1 MTKLNL
7 NLIPDMLQKK
17 EVTRKEALNL
27 LCEFILSDSP
37 VFGLIKFDEDFIS
50 ELILRILERGTVIFD
65 SFNPNSGS
73 FFTYFFK
80 YVQSV
85 KFHLL
90 KELSIKELKYKHVVE
105 LSKEDLYI
113 SDSNS
118 TYYPSK
124 YLIKNEEKNIDEILK
139 NNAIYPKD
147 FLKLIKKH
155 PRGYEKLLLVLAL
168 KSSYNITETN
178 LNMIASCCNIN
189 REKLQEIVDY
199 LNDKLE
205 YKLKRKRELEEK
217 RNSVY
222 FYKKKY
228 EHQIKKLNEEVK
240 EDNKYVSESL
250 TEKYNRKYEKWGTL
264 NKKLNNS
271 SHFIKPTNKEIA
283 NVLGLCERQVN
294 YYIKALKNINDKENE
309 TS

>member
-1 MTKLNL
+1 MRKLNL
-7 NLIPDMLQKK
+7 NLIPDMLQKN

-27 LCEFILSDSP
+27 LCEFILSDKP
-37 VFGLIKFDEDFIS
+37 VFGLIKFDEDFVS

-65 SFNPNSGS
+65 SFNPESGS
-73 FFTYFFK
+73 FYTYFFK

-90 KELSIKELKYKHVVE
+90 KELSINELKYKHVVE

-113 SDSNS
+113 SDTNC
-118 TYYPSK
+118 TYYASK
-124 YLIKNEEKNIDEILK
+124 SMIKNEEKNIDEILNK
-139 NNAIYPKD
+139 SDIYPKD

-178 LNMIASCCNIN
+178 INMIASCCNIDK
-189 REKLQEIVDY
+189 EKLQEIVDY

-205 YKLKRKRELEEK
+205 CKLTRKRKLEEK

-228 EHQIKKLNEEVK
+228 EHQIKKLSEEVK

-250 TEKYNRKYEKWGTL
+250 TEKYNRKYEKWGNL

-271 SHFIKPTNKEIA
+271 SHFLKPTNKEIA

>member
-1 MTKLNL
+1 MRKLNL
-7 NLIPDMLQKK
+7 NLIPDMLQKN

-27 LCEFILSDSP
+27 LCEFILSDKP
-37 VFGLIKFDEDFIS
+37 VFGLIKFDEDFVS

-65 SFNPNSGS
+65 SFNPESGS
-73 FFTYFFK
+73 FYTYFFK

-90 KELSIKELKYKHVVE
+90 KELSINELKYKHVVE

-113 SDSNS
+113 SDTNC

-124 YLIKNEEKNIDEILK
+124 SMIKNEEKNIDEILNK
-139 NNAIYPKD
+139 SDIYPKD

-178 LNMIASCCNIN
+178 INMIASCCNIDK
-189 REKLQEIVDY
+189 EKLQEIVDY

-205 YKLKRKRELEEK
+205 CKLTRKRKLEEK

-228 EHQIKKLNEEVK
+228 EHQIKKLSEEVK

-250 TEKYNRKYEKWGTL
+250 TEKYNRKYEKWGNL

-271 SHFIKPTNKEIA
+271 SHFLKPTNKEIA

>member
-17 EVTRKEALNL
+17 EVTKKEALNL

-139 NNAIYPKD
+139 NSAIYPKD

-189 REKLQEIVDY
+189 KEKLQEIVDY

-271 SHFIKPTNKEIA
+271 SHFFKPTNKEIA

>member
-113 SDSNS
+113 SDSNN

-139 NNAIYPKD
+139 NSAIYPKD

-189 REKLQEIVDY
+189 KEKLQEIVDY

-271 SHFIKPTNKEIA
+271 SHFFKPTNKEIA

>member
-139 NNAIYPKD
+139 NSAIYPKD

-271 SHFIKPTNKEIA
+271 THFFKPTNKEIA

>member
-1 MTKLNL
+1 MRKFNL
-7 NLIPDMLQKK
+7 NLIPDMLQKN

-27 LCEFILSDSP
+27 LCEFILSDKP
-37 VFGLIKFDEDFIS
+37 VFGLIKFDEDFVS

-65 SFNPNSGS
+65 SFNPESGS
-73 FFTYFFK
+73 FYTYFFK

-90 KELSIKELKYKHVVE
+90 KELSINELKYKHVVE

-124 YLIKNEEKNIDEILK
+124 SLIKNEEKNIDEILNK
-139 NNAIYPKD
+139 SDIYPKD

-178 LNMIASCCNIN
+178 INMIASCCNIDK
-189 REKLQEIVDY
+189 EKLQEIVDY

-205 YKLKRKRELEEK
+205 CKLTRKRKLEEK

-228 EHQIKKLNEEVK
+228 EHQIKKLSEEVK

-250 TEKYNRKYEKWGTL
+250 TEKYNRKYEKWGNL

-271 SHFIKPTNKEIA
+271 SHFLKPTNKEIA

>member
-139 NNAIYPKD
+139 NSAIYPKD

-189 REKLQEIVDY
+189 KEKLQEIVDY
-199 LNDKLE
+199 LNDKIE

-271 SHFIKPTNKEIA
+271 SHFFKPTNKEIA

>member
-105 LSKEDLYI
+105 LSKEELYI

-189 REKLQEIVDY
+189 KEKLQEIVDY

-271 SHFIKPTNKEIA
+271 THFFKPTNKEIA

>member
-1 MTKLNL
+1 MRKLNL
-7 NLIPDMLQKK
+7 NLIPDMLQKN

-27 LCEFILSDSP
+27 LCEFILSDKP
-37 VFGLIKFDEDFIS
+37 VFGLIKFDEDFVS

-65 SFNPNSGS
+65 SFNPESGS
-73 FFTYFFK
+73 FYTYFFK

-90 KELSIKELKYKHVVE
+90 KELSINELKYKHVVE

-113 SDSNS
+113 SDTNC

-124 YLIKNEEKNIDEILK
+124 SMIKNEEKNIDEILNK
-139 NNAIYPKD
+139 SDIYPKD

-178 LNMIASCCNIN
+178 INMIASCCNIDK
-189 REKLQEIVDY
+189 EKLQEIVDY

-205 YKLKRKRELEEK
+205 CKLTRKRKLEEK

-250 TEKYNRKYEKWGTL
+250 TEKYNRKYVKWGNL

-271 SHFIKPTNKEIA
+271 SHFLKPTNKEIA

>member
-1 MTKLNL
+1 MRKFNL
-7 NLIPDMLQKK
+7 NLIPDMLQKN

-27 LCEFILSDSP
+27 LCEFILSDKP
-37 VFGLIKFDEDFIS
+37 VFGLIKFDEDFVS

-65 SFNPNSGS
+65 SFNPESGS
-73 FFTYFFK
+73 FYTYFFK

-90 KELSIKELKYKHVVE
+90 KELSINELKYKHVVE

-113 SDSNS
+113 SDTNC

-124 YLIKNEEKNIDEILK
+124 SMIKNEEKNIDEILNK
-139 NNAIYPKD
+139 SDIYPKD

-178 LNMIASCCNIN
+178 INMIASCCNIDK
-189 REKLQEIVDY
+189 EKLQEIVDY

-205 YKLKRKRELEEK
+205 CKLTRKRKLEEK

-240 EDNKYVSESL
+240 DDNKYVSESL
-250 TEKYNRKYEKWGTL
+250 TEKYNRKYEKWGNL

-271 SHFIKPTNKEIA
+271 SHFLKPTNKEIA

>member
-124 YLIKNEEKNIDEILK
+124 YLIKNEEKNIDELLK
-139 NNAIYPKD
+139 NSAIYPKD

-189 REKLQEIVDY
+189 KEKLQEIVDY

-271 SHFIKPTNKEIA
+271 SHFFKPTNKEIA

>member
-27 LCEFILSDSP
+27 LCEFILSDAP

-139 NNAIYPKD
+139 NSAIYPKD

-189 REKLQEIVDY
+189 KEKLQEIVDY

-271 SHFIKPTNKEIA
+271 SHFFKPTNKEIA

>member
-105 LSKEDLYI
+105 LSKEELYI

-139 NNAIYPKD
+139 NSAIYPKD

-189 REKLQEIVDY
+189 KEKLQEIVDY

-271 SHFIKPTNKEIA
+271 SHFFKPTNKEIA

-294 YYIKALKNINDKENE
+294 YYIKALKNINNKENE

>member
-1 MTKLNL
+1 MRKFNL
-7 NLIPDMLQKK
+7 NLIPDMLQKN

-27 LCEFILSDSP
+27 LCEFILSDKP
-37 VFGLIKFDEDFIS
+37 VFGLIKFDEDFVS

-65 SFNPNSGS
+65 SFNPESGS
-73 FFTYFFK
+73 FYTYFFK

-90 KELSIKELKYKHVVE
+90 KELSINELKYKHVVE

-113 SDSNS
+113 SDTNC

-124 YLIKNEEKNIDEILK
+124 SMIKNEEKNIDEILNK
-139 NNAIYPKD
+139 SDIYPKD

-178 LNMIASCCNIN
+178 INMIASCCNIDK
-189 REKLQEIVDY
+189 EKLQEIVDY

-205 YKLKRKRELEEK
+205 CKLTRKRKLEEK

-240 EDNKYVSESL
+240 EENKYVSESL
-250 TEKYNRKYEKWGTL
+250 TEKYNRKYEKWGNL
-264 NKKLNNS
+264 NKKLNNA
-271 SHFIKPTNKEIA
+271 SHFLKPTNKEIA

>member
-1 MTKLNL
+1 MRKLNL
-7 NLIPDMLQKK
+7 NLIPDMLQKN

-27 LCEFILSDSP
+27 LCEFILSDKP
-37 VFGLIKFDEDFIS
+37 VFGLIKFDEDFVS

-65 SFNPNSGS
+65 SFNPESGS
-73 FFTYFFK
+73 FYTYFFK

-90 KELSIKELKYKHVVE
+90 KELSINELKYKHVVE

-113 SDSNS
+113 SDTNC

-124 YLIKNEEKNIDEILK
+124 SMIKNEEKNIDEILNK
-139 NNAIYPKD
+139 SDIYPKD

-168 KSSYNITETN
+168 KSSYNITERN
-178 LNMIASCCNIN
+178 INMIASCCNIDK
-189 REKLQEIVDY
+189 EKLQEIVDY

-205 YKLKRKRELEEK
+205 CKLTRKRKLEEK

-250 TEKYNRKYEKWGTL
+250 TEKYNRKYEKWGNL

-271 SHFIKPTNKEIA
+271 SHFLKPTNKEIA

-294 YYIKALKNINDKENE
+294 YYIKALKNINNKENE

>member
-139 NNAIYPKD
+139 NSAIYPKD

-155 PRGYEKLLLVLAL
+155 PRGYENLLLVLAL

-189 REKLQEIVDY
+189 REKLQEIIDY

-271 SHFIKPTNKEIA
+271 SHFFKPTNKEIA

>member
-1 MTKLNL
+1 
-7 NLIPDMLQKK
+7 
-17 EVTRKEALNL
+17 
-27 LCEFILSDSP
+27 
-37 VFGLIKFDEDFIS
+37 
-50 ELILRILERGTVIFD
+50 
-65 SFNPNSGS
+65 
-73 FFTYFFK
+73 
-80 YVQSV
+80 
-85 KFHLL
+85 
-90 KELSIKELKYKHVVE
+90 
-105 LSKEDLYI
+105 
-113 SDSNS
+113 
-118 TYYPSK
+118 
-124 YLIKNEEKNIDEILK
+124 
-139 NNAIYPKD
+139 
-147 FLKLIKKH
+147 
-155 PRGYEKLLLVLAL
+155 
-168 KSSYNITETN
+168 
-178 LNMIASCCNIN
+178 MIASCCNIN
-189 REKLQEIVDY
+189 KEKLQEIVDY

-271 SHFIKPTNKEIA
+271 SHFFKPTNKEIA

>member
-1 MTKLNL
+1 MRKFNL
-7 NLIPDMLQKK
+7 NLIPDMLQKN

-27 LCEFILSDSP
+27 LCEFILSDKP
-37 VFGLIKFDEDFIS
+37 VFGLIKFDEDFVS

-65 SFNPNSGS
+65 SFNPESGS
-73 FFTYFFK
+73 FYTYFFK

-90 KELSIKELKYKHVVE
+90 KELSINELKYKHVVE

-113 SDSNS
+113 SDTNC

-124 YLIKNEEKNIDEILK
+124 SMIKNEEKNIDEILNK
-139 NNAIYPKD
+139 SDIYPKD

-155 PRGYEKLLLVLAL
+155 PRGYEKLILVLAL

-178 LNMIASCCNIN
+178 INMIASCCNIDK
-189 REKLQEIVDY
+189 EKLQEIVDY

-205 YKLKRKRELEEK
+205 CKLTRKRKLEEK

-228 EHQIKKLNEEVK
+228 EHQIKKLSEEVK

-250 TEKYNRKYEKWGTL
+250 TEKYNRKYEKWGNL

-271 SHFIKPTNKEIA
+271 SHFLKPTNKEIA

>member
-1 MTKLNL
+1 MRKLNL
-7 NLIPDMLQKK
+7 NLIPDMLQKN

-27 LCEFILSDSP
+27 LCEFILSDKP
-37 VFGLIKFDEDFIS
+37 VFGLIKFDEDFVS

-65 SFNPNSGS
+65 SFNPESGS
-73 FFTYFFK
+73 FYTYFFK

-90 KELSIKELKYKHVVE
+90 KELSINELKYKHVVE

-124 YLIKNEEKNIDEILK
+124 SLIKNEEKNIDEILNK
-139 NNAIYPKD
+139 SDIYPKD

-168 KSSYNITETN
+168 KSSYNITERN
-178 LNMIASCCNIN
+178 INMIASCCNIDK
-189 REKLQEIVDY
+189 EKLQEIVDY

-205 YKLKRKRELEEK
+205 CKLTRKRKLEEK

-250 TEKYNRKYEKWGTL
+250 TEKYNRKYEKWGNL

-271 SHFIKPTNKEIA
+271 SHFLKPTNKEIA

>member
-139 NNAIYPKD
+139 NSAIYPKD

-189 REKLQEIVDY
+189 KEKLQEIVDY

-271 SHFIKPTNKEIA
+271 THFFKPTNKEIA

>member
-1 MTKLNL
+1 MRKFNL
-7 NLIPDMLQKK
+7 NLIPDMLQKN

-27 LCEFILSDSP
+27 LCEFILSDKP
-37 VFGLIKFDEDFIS
+37 VFGLIKFDEDFVS

-65 SFNPNSGS
+65 SFNPESGS
-73 FFTYFFK
+73 FYTYFFK

-90 KELSIKELKYKHVVE
+90 KELSINELKYKHVVE

-124 YLIKNEEKNIDEILK
+124 SLIKNEEKNIDEILNK
-139 NNAIYPKD
+139 SDIYPKD

-178 LNMIASCCNIN
+178 INMIASCCNIDK
-189 REKLQEIVDY
+189 EKLQEIVDY

-205 YKLKRKRELEEK
+205 CKLTRKRKLEEK

-250 TEKYNRKYEKWGTL
+250 TEKYNRKYEKWGNL

-271 SHFIKPTNKEIA
+271 SHFLKPTNKEIA

>member
-124 YLIKNEEKNIDEILK
+124 YFIKNEEKNIDEILK
-139 NNAIYPKD
+139 NSAIYPKD

-189 REKLQEIVDY
+189 KEKLQEIVDY

-271 SHFIKPTNKEIA
+271 SHFFKPTNKEIA

-294 YYIKALKNINDKENE
+294 YYIKALKNINEKENE

>member
-139 NNAIYPKD
+139 NSAIYPKD

-250 TEKYNRKYEKWGTL
+250 TEKYNRKYEKWWTL

-271 SHFIKPTNKEIA
+271 SHFFKPTNKEIA

>member
-1 MTKLNL
+1 MRKFNL
-7 NLIPDMLQKK
+7 NLIPDMLQKN

-27 LCEFILSDSP
+27 LCEFILSDRP
-37 VFGLIKFDEDFIS
+37 VFGLIKFDEDFVS

-65 SFNPNSGS
+65 SFNPESGS
-73 FFTYFFK
+73 FYTYFFK

-90 KELSIKELKYKHVVE
+90 KELSINELKYKHVVE

-113 SDSNS
+113 SDTNC

-124 YLIKNEEKNIDEILK
+124 SLIKNEEKNIDEILNK
-139 NNAIYPKD
+139 SDIYPKD

-168 KSSYNITETN
+168 KSSYNITERN
-178 LNMIASCCNIN
+178 INMISSCCNIDK
-189 REKLQEIVDY
+189 EKLQEIVDY

-205 YKLKRKRELEEK
+205 CKLTRKRKLEEK

-250 TEKYNRKYEKWGTL
+250 TEKYNRKYEKWGNL

-271 SHFIKPTNKEIA
+271 SHFLKPTNKEIA

>member
-1 MTKLNL
+1 MRKFNL
-7 NLIPDMLQKK
+7 NLIPDMLQKN

-27 LCEFILSDSP
+27 LCEFILSDKP
-37 VFGLIKFDEDFIS
+37 VFGLIKFDEDFVS

-65 SFNPNSGS
+65 SFNPESGS
-73 FFTYFFK
+73 FYTYFFK

-90 KELSIKELKYKHVVE
+90 KELSINELKYKHVVE

-113 SDSNS
+113 SDTNC

-124 YLIKNEEKNIDEILK
+124 SMIKNEEKNIDEILNK
-139 NNAIYPKD
+139 SDIYPKD

-178 LNMIASCCNIN
+178 INMIASCCNIDK
-189 REKLQEIVDY
+189 EKLQEIVDY

-205 YKLKRKRELEEK
+205 CKLTRKRKLEEK

-228 EHQIKKLNEEVK
+228 EHQIKKLSEEVK

-250 TEKYNRKYEKWGTL
+250 TEKYNRKYEKWGNL

-271 SHFIKPTNKEIA
+271 SHFLKPTNKEIA

>member
-1 MTKLNL
+1 MRKLNL
-7 NLIPDMLQKK
+7 NLIPDMLQKN

-27 LCEFILSDSP
+27 LCEFILSDKP
-37 VFGLIKFDEDFIS
+37 VFGLIKFDEDFVS

-65 SFNPNSGS
+65 SFNPESGS
-73 FFTYFFK
+73 FYTYFFK

-90 KELSIKELKYKHVVE
+90 KELSINELKYKHVVE

-124 YLIKNEEKNIDEILK
+124 SLIKNEEKNIDEILNK
-139 NNAIYPKD
+139 SDIYPKD

-178 LNMIASCCNIN
+178 INMIASCCNIDK
-189 REKLQEIVDY
+189 EKLQEIVDY

-205 YKLKRKRELEEK
+205 CKLTRKRKLEEK

-250 TEKYNRKYEKWGTL
+250 TEKYNRKYEKWGNL

-271 SHFIKPTNKEIA
+271 SHFLKPTNKEIA

>member
-1 MTKLNL
+1 MRKFNL
-7 NLIPDMLQKK
+7 NLIPDMLQKN

-27 LCEFILSDSP
+27 LCEFILSDKP
-37 VFGLIKFDEDFIS
+37 VFGLIKFDEDFVS

-65 SFNPNSGS
+65 SFNPESGS
-73 FFTYFFK
+73 FYTYFFK

-90 KELSIKELKYKHVVE
+90 KELSINELKYKHVVE

-113 SDSNS
+113 SDTNC

-124 YLIKNEEKNIDEILK
+124 SMIKNEEKNIDEILNK
-139 NNAIYPKD
+139 SDIYPKD

-178 LNMIASCCNIN
+178 INMIASCCNIDK
-189 REKLQEIVDY
+189 EKLQEIVDY

-205 YKLKRKRELEEK
+205 CKLTRKRKLEEK

-222 FYKKKY
+222 FHKKKY
-228 EHQIKKLNEEVK
+228 EHQIKKLSEEVK

-250 TEKYNRKYEKWGTL
+250 TEKYNRKYEKWENL

-271 SHFIKPTNKEIA
+271 SHFLKPTNKEIA

-294 YYIKALKNINDKENE
+294 YYIKALKNIDDKENE

>member
-1 MTKLNL
+1 MRKLNL
-7 NLIPDMLQKK
+7 NLIPDMLQKN

-27 LCEFILSDSP
+27 LCEFILSDKP
-37 VFGLIKFDEDFIS
+37 VFGLIKFDEDFVS

-65 SFNPNSGS
+65 SFNPESGS
-73 FFTYFFK
+73 FYTYFFK

-90 KELSIKELKYKHVVE
+90 KELSINELKYKHVVE

-113 SDSNS
+113 SDTNC

-124 YLIKNEEKNIDEILK
+124 SMIKNEEKNIDEILNK
-139 NNAIYPKD
+139 SDIYPKD

-178 LNMIASCCNIN
+178 INMIASCCNIDK
-189 REKLQEIVDY
+189 EKLQEIVDY
-199 LNDKLE
+199 LNDKLKC
-205 YKLKRKRELEEK
+205 KLTRKRELEEK

-228 EHQIKKLNEEVK
+228 EHQIKKLSEEVK

-250 TEKYNRKYEKWGTL
+250 TEKYNRKYEKWGNL

-271 SHFIKPTNKEIA
+271 SHFLKPTNKEIA

-294 YYIKALKNINDKENE
+294 YYIKALKNINNKENE

>member
-1 MTKLNL
+1 MRKFNL
-7 NLIPDMLQKK
+7 NLIPDMLQKN

-27 LCEFILSDSP
+27 LCEFILSDKP
-37 VFGLIKFDEDFIS
+37 VFGLIKFDEDFVS

-65 SFNPNSGS
+65 SFNPESGS
-73 FFTYFFK
+73 FYTYFFK

-90 KELSIKELKYKHVVE
+90 KELSINELKYKHVVE

-124 YLIKNEEKNIDEILK
+124 SMIKNEEKNIDEILNK
-139 NNAIYPKD
+139 NDIYPKD
-147 FLKLIKKH
+147 FIKLIKKH

-168 KSSYNITETN
+168 KSSYNITERN
-178 LNMIASCCNIN
+178 INMISSCCNIDK
-189 REKLQEIVDY
+189 EKLQEIVDY

-205 YKLKRKRELEEK
+205 CKLTRKRKLEEK

-228 EHQIKKLNEEVK
+228 EHQIKKLSEEVK

-250 TEKYNRKYEKWGTL
+250 TEKYNRKYEKWGNL

-271 SHFIKPTNKEIA
+271 SHFLKPTNKEIA
-283 NVLGLCERQVN
+283 NALGLCERQVN

>member
-139 NNAIYPKD
+139 NSAIYPKD
-147 FLKLIKKH
+147 FLKIIKKH

-189 REKLQEIVDY
+189 KEKLQEIVDY

-271 SHFIKPTNKEIA
+271 SHFFKPTNKEIA

>member
-139 NNAIYPKD
+139 NSAIYPKD

-189 REKLQEIVDY
+189 KEKLQEIVDY

-271 SHFIKPTNKEIA
+271 SHFFKPTNKEIA

>member
-1 MTKLNL
+1 MRKLNL
-7 NLIPDMLQKK
+7 NLIPDMLQKN

-27 LCEFILSDSP
+27 LCEFILSDRP
-37 VFGLIKFDEDFIS
+37 VFGLIKFDEDFVS

-65 SFNPNSGS
+65 SFNPESGS
-73 FFTYFFK
+73 FYTYFFK

-90 KELSIKELKYKHVVE
+90 KELSINELKYKHVVE

-113 SDSNS
+113 SDTNC

-124 YLIKNEEKNIDEILK
+124 SLIKNEEKNIDEILNK
-139 NNAIYPKD
+139 SDIYPKD

-168 KSSYNITETN
+168 KSSYNITERN
-178 LNMIASCCNIN
+178 INMISSCCNIDK
-189 REKLQEIVDY
+189 EKLQEIVDY

-205 YKLKRKRELEEK
+205 CKLTRKRKLEEK

-240 EDNKYVSESL
+240 EDNKYISESL
-250 TEKYNRKYEKWGTL
+250 TEKYNRKYEKWGNL

-271 SHFIKPTNKEIA
+271 SHFLKPTNKEIA

>member
-139 NNAIYPKD
+139 NSAIYPKD

-271 SHFIKPTNKEIA
+271 SHFFKPTNKEIA

>member
-1 MTKLNL
+1 MRKFNL
-7 NLIPDMLQKK
+7 NLIPDMLQKN

-27 LCEFILSDSP
+27 LCEFILSDKP
-37 VFGLIKFDEDFIS
+37 VFGLIKFDEDFVS

-65 SFNPNSGS
+65 SFNPESGS
-73 FFTYFFK
+73 FYTYFFK

-90 KELSIKELKYKHVVE
+90 KELSINELKYKHVVE

-113 SDSNS
+113 SDTNC

-124 YLIKNEEKNIDEILK
+124 SMIKNEEKNIDEILNK
-139 NNAIYPKD
+139 SDIYPKD

-178 LNMIASCCNIN
+178 INMIASCCNIDK
-189 REKLQEIVDY
+189 EKLQEIVDY

-205 YKLKRKRELEEK
+205 CKLTRKRKLEEK

-250 TEKYNRKYEKWGTL
+250 TEKYNRKYEKWGNL

-271 SHFIKPTNKEIA
+271 SHFLKPTNKEIA